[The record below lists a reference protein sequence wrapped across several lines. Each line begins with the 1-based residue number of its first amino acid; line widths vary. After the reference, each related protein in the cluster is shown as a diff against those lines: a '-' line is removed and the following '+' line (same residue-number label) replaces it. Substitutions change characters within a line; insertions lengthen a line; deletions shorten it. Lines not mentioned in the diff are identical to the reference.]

1 MRVYGLLAH
10 GFGAVFACVLFLF
23 LCYSSQVLARSANPS
38 GFVIKRGVN
47 ASHWLSQSERRGAER
62 EAFFTRKDVAYIA
75 SIGFDHIRLPIDEEQ
90 MWDEQL
96 RPNEEAFRLLSS
108 ALDWCQEYKLRV
120 IVDLHI
126 LRSHHFNE
134 GDRPLWTQPAAQ
146 ERLFDCWRQL
156 SDRLKSRPVSMVAY
170 EILNEPVAPDPED
183 WNRLIAKATQMIR
196 EREPKRVLVF
206 GSNMWQIPDTFKD
219 LKVPKGDKNIILSFH
234 CYTPMLL
241 THHKASWTSFPG
253 YTGPVYYPGLTV
265 REEDMKGLPADL
277 VVEIKKFNGVFDR
290 EALNRLVNKAVVVA
304 RKKGLQL
311 YCGEWGCYPQA
322 PRDALLRYYADFRSV
337 LESNG
342 IAWAIWN
349 YNADFPIV
357 KDGKPDEELI
367 RVLVK

>member
-1 MRVYGLLAH
+1 MRVLSVHNGSVGLALA
-10 GFGAVFACVLFLF
+10 FTAVFILT
-23 LCYSSQVLARSANPS
+23 LASARAANPS

-75 SIGFDHIRLPIDEEQ
+75 SIGFDHIRLPIDEVQ

-96 RPNEEAFRLLSS
+96 RPQEDAFKLLTS
-108 ALDWCQEYKLRV
+108 ALDWCQEYNLRV
-120 IVDLHI
+120 IVDLHV

-146 ERLFDCWRQL
+146 ERLMDCWRQL
-156 SDRLKSRPVSMVAY
+156 SDRLKSRPVDMVAY

-183 WNRLIAKATQMIR
+183 WNRLIAKATKVIR
-196 EREPKRVLVF
+196 EREPNRVLVF
-206 GSNMWQIPDTFKD
+206 GSNMWQIPDTFNV
-219 LKVPKGDKNIILSFH
+219 LKVPEGDKNIILSFH

-241 THHKASWTSFPG
+241 THHKAGWTSFAG
-253 YTGPVYYPGLTV
+253 YTGPVYYPGQTV
-265 REEDMKGLPADL
+265 RDEDMKGLPESL
-277 VVEIKKFNGVFDR
+277 LVEIRKFNGVFDR
-290 EALNRLVNKAVVVA
+290 DVLNKLVNKAVVVA
-304 RKKGLQL
+304 KKKGLQL

-342 IAWAIWN
+342 IAWATWN

-357 KDGKPDEELI
+357 VNGTPDEELI
-367 RVLVK
+367 RVLLK